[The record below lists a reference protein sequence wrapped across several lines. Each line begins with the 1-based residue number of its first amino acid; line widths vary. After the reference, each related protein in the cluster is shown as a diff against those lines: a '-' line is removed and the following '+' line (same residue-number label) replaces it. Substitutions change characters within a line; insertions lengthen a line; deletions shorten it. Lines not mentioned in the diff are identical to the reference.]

1 MKNNYFNNGA
11 ANNNSNNGKGD
22 FIMTTNTIK
31 TMEAFA
37 GTMKVAMEAYFGEGL
52 CVSVQKITKN
62 NGTVVTGLT
71 IKDKTSYLAPTI
83 YLEKYFNDYKCGEP
97 MGNICKSILKVYEEN
112 KVVDNFD
119 ISMVIDF
126 SLARKRICCKLI
138 NAKRNAKL
146 LENTPHVLI
155 EDLAVVFFILA
166 TRDESGVGT
175 IMIKNPILDMWDVT
189 TDELYRIALDNT
201 QRLFRGRVESMFD
214 VMMEFVADNLDV
226 ENCAEFFDMIA
237 DDKSVPMFRA
247 SNTTKINGATV
258 VLYDNL
264 LKKFAEK
271 IGGDFYILPS
281 SVHETLLVPCWIDM
295 DVEELRDMVR
305 SINATEVSE
314 EDYLSDNVYRY
325 YADTDSFKI
334 V

>member
-83 YLEKYFNDYKCGEP
+83 YLEKYFNDYKCGES
-97 MGNICKSILKVYEEN
+97 MGDICKSILNVYEEN
-112 KVVDNFD
+112 KIVDNFE
-119 ISMVIDF
+119 ISMVTDF
-126 SLARKRICCKLI
+126 SHAKNRICCKLI
-138 NAKRNAKL
+138 NAERNTKL
-146 LENTPHVLI
+146 LENTPHILI
-155 EDLAVVFFILA
+155 EDLAVVFLILA
-166 TRDESGVGT
+166 TRDESSIGT
-175 IMIKNPILDMWDVT
+175 IMIKNPIMDMWNVT
-189 TDELYRIALDNT
+189 VDKLYRIALDNT
-201 QRLFRGRVESMFD
+201 QRLFRGRVASMLD
-214 VMMEFVADNLDV
+214 VMMEFVEDKLDA
-226 ENCAEFFDMIA
+226 ENCNEFFDMIA
-237 DDKSVPMFRA
+237 DDKAVPMFMA
-247 SNTTKINGATV
+247 SNTTRINGAMV
-258 VLYDNL
+258 LLYDNL

-271 IGGDFYILPS
+271 IGGDFYVLPS
-281 SVHETLLVPCWIDM
+281 SVHEVLLVPCSAGL
-295 DVEELRDMVR
+295 DVEELRDMVQ
-305 SINATEVSE
+305 SVNVTEVSE

-325 YADTDSFKI
+325 HADTDSFEI
-334 V
+334 A